1 MYPNKDGDHR
11 MGNGCLSSVKN
22 LVSAGES
29 PKNQKFKLFRHVS
42 KIVTKT
48 GTIL

>member
-1 MYPNKDGDHR
+1 

-22 LVSAGES
+22 LVSAGQS
-29 PKNQKFKLFRHVS
+29 PKIL
-42 KIVTKT
+42 KIKIIKTCAKISQKT